1 MIRPLPNC
9 LSNQVNHSREPV
21 SAFHKHSLAFIVMN
35 EHLSI
40 HRPSRSI
47 TILDLR
53 DSPWVDGPGR
63 TILDCAESLQ
73 GQGFRFLIGTFVH
86 VSGKES
92 AYVTEAR
99 RRNLEVVLLQESGQ
113 FDWRILTQLRAIM
126 DSNHIDVVHTHDP
139 RTNVIGLIC
148 AWLQGKP
155 VVTTVHGW
163 IANTFKRK
171 VYRAID
177 KFFLRFFDAII
188 SVSERTRELIRK
200 AWIADRKIT
209 VISNALKIE
218 HYQPNRQDR
227 TFRHELGLDDQTAL
241 IANIGRLSP
250 EKGHMDFLVAA
261 GEVVRE
267 FQNVRFVL
275 IGTGPEQDRLEKF
288 VGASGLATYVH
299 FAGYR
304 TDMISIYNSLDLVVQ
319 SSYTEGMPNV
329 VLEALLMEVPV
340 IASDVGGTAEV
351 MDNGRNGLLNQP
363 GNPAQLAKDICDF
376 LADRE
381 QLQRCTRQ
389 GRSSILDRFDHRK
402 RVQKLSQ
409 LYQSLMKTG

>member
-1 MIRPLPNC
+1 MTSIP
-9 LSNQVNHSREPV
+9 QG
-21 SAFHKHSLAFIVMN
+21 
-35 EHLSI
+35 EHA
-40 HRPSRSI
+40 PSSPI

-73 GQGFRFLIGTFVH
+73 AQGYRFLIGTFVNA
-86 VSGKES
+86 SGQES
-92 AYVTEAR
+92 AYVAEAR
-99 RRNLEVVLLQESGQ
+99 RRNLEVVLLRESGQ

-126 DSNHIDVVHTHDP
+126 NSTHVDIVHTHDP
-139 RTNVIGLIC
+139 RTNIVGLIC
-148 AWLQGKP
+148 GRLQGRP

-163 IANTFKRK
+163 IANTFKRRL
-171 VYRAID
+171 YRAID

-200 AWIADRKIT
+200 AWISDRKIT
-209 VISNALKIE
+209 VISNALKVEQYI
-218 HYQPNRQDR
+218 PNRQDR
-227 TFRHELGLDDQTAL
+227 TFRHELGVDDRTML

-261 GEVVRE
+261 REVVRTYPE
-267 FQNVRFVL
+267 TRFLL
-275 IGTGPEQDRLEKF
+275 IGTGPEQLRLEKF
-288 VGASGLATYVH
+288 AGESGLASHVH
-299 FAGYR
+299 FLGYR

-351 MDNGRNGLLNQP
+351 MDGGRNGLLNQP
-363 GNPAQLAKDICDF
+363 GNPSQLAKDILDF
-376 LADRE
+376 LADRDGFR
-381 QLQRCTRQ
+381 QRARL
-389 GRSSILDRFDHRK
+389 GRCSILDRFDHQK
-402 RVQKLSQ
+402 RVHKLSG
-409 LYQSLMKTG
+409 LYRNLVESGPQYRQRKVRS